1 MSLVIETLTILAA
14 GADATP
20 PPATP
25 ALTNPATVC
34 PSLPEGLQAFADM
47 FLGWAKGFFVAVLP
61 ISTIVCL
68 LTVLCGYLIRSPRAG
83 QLGATG
89 LAVVFATTVA
99 YGVVWGIIKAVLGNC

>member
-1 MSLVIETLTILAA
+1 MSLMIETLTILAA
-14 GADATP
+14 TDLAAP
-20 PPATP
+20 PIVSG
-25 ALTNPATVC
+25 LTDPATVC
-34 PSLPEGLQAFADM
+34 PSLPAGLQAFADM

-99 YGVVWGIIKAVLGNC
+99 YGVVWGIIKAVLGDC